1 MGGGAVLKNS
11 RISSTVSR
19 IDLKDIPDNI
29 ALKLDTI
36 VSQGQYK
43 RGFIADIQGI
53 KSVTARG
60 ILVDSQGK
68 ILEQV
73 TGFAINKDNTDEP
86 PVSFF
91 TNSLGEFSLTE
102 LKPGNYK
109 LTINVQNT
117 EPLELKIKET
127 PETEEL
133 DLGTVVCKDSI
144 KKGKN
149 DENT

>member
-43 RGFIADIQGI
+43 RGFIADIRGI

-109 LTINVQNT
+109 LTMNVQNT

-133 DLGTVVCKDSI
+133 DLGTIVCKDSI

-149 DENT
+149 DENI